1 MSTII
6 SLGINK
12 EKIQFNDKGWANIS
26 VFIND
31 ETNVYGQNVSAA
43 LDQTKEQRDAKEPK
57 QYIANGKVVWTDG
70 TITVADKVEQQTASS
85 EQSTA
90 GRETPDLPF

>member
-6 SLGINK
+6 SIGINK

-26 VFIND
+26 VFVND

-43 LDQTKEQRDAKEPK
+43 MDQTKDQRDAKEPK
-57 QYIANGKVVWTDG
+57 Q
-70 TITVADKVEQQTASS
+70 
-85 EQSTA
+85 
-90 GRETPDLPF
+90 

>member
-6 SLGINK
+6 SIGINK

-26 VFIND
+26 VFVND

-43 LDQTKEQRDAKEPK
+43 MDQTKDQRDAKEPK

-70 TITVADKVEQQTASS
+70 KITVADKVEQQTGAS
-85 EQSTA
+85 EQSEA
-90 GRETPDLPF
+90 GRATPDLPF

>member
-6 SLGINK
+6 SIGINK

-26 VFIND
+26 VFVND

-43 LDQTKEQRDAKEPK
+43 MDQTKDQRDAKEPK

-70 TITVADKVEQQTASS
+70 KITVADKVEQQTGAS
-85 EQSTA
+85 EQSGA